1 MAGSRV
7 AGEEGVV
14 EEQHGND
21 SVLPK
26 GVEDELASVF
36 PGKLEMHQRK
46 LGRIHANTYT
56 VPTVSLLCL
65 FASSLRSH
73 VASSSIVPAPV
84 DHKQSFQE
92 SELCYRKVRSIHS
105 LTSFLS

>member
-1 MAGSRV
+1 MVRTQYCEVAGSRV

-14 EEQHGND
+14 EEQHCND

-36 PGKLEMHQRK
+36 PGKLEMHQRT

-56 VPTVSLLCL
+56 VPTVSLLMYMMFICK
-65 FASSLRSH
+65 FASQ
-73 VASSSIVPAPV
+73 PCCKFV
-84 DHKQSFQE
+84 DSPSARGPQAIFP
-92 SELCYRKVRSIHS
+92 RI
-105 LTSFLS
+105 

>member
-1 MAGSRV
+1 MLVLRTQCCEVAGSRV

-36 PGKLEMHQRK
+36 PDKLEMHQRTLK
-46 LGRIHANTYT
+46 RTHANTYT
-56 VPTVSLLCL
+56 VPTVSLLFICK
-65 FASSLRSH
+65 FASQ
-73 VASSSIVPAPV
+73 PCCKFV
-84 DHKQSFQE
+84 DSPSARGPQAIFP
-92 SELCYRKVRSIHS
+92 RI
-105 LTSFLS
+105 